1 MSSRRLLT
9 SLVAAGALAS
19 LLAGCTDQGDES
31 PPAAADPS
39 APGAAQECEDGEP
52 VTRTL
57 DNGASWSM
65 CWSVDPKLGLVLRD
79 VRFTP
84 TGADPIPIL
93 ASLSVAQLEVP
104 YDDGGRSTS
113 DITEAGFGGT
123 KMKTLT
129 DTECAGERLET
140 AVPNIGDGTFGEAP
154 VREVLCS
161 ETVDTGVGYRSSDG
175 GTLVADRSSAWQ
187 LSSISKV
194 GWYEY
199 IAQYSF
205 GSDGSIRP
213 ALGATGDISPVDF
226 TDPEHGW
233 PVGEGDEAHAAS
245 HSHNVVWRA
254 HWDLGAGGELAAE
267 QYDAEPTGEMGSES
281 PVLEGA
287 LTRLPRPT
295 TAEWTD
301 RRWWRVLA
309 PDVLNDDG
317 HPVSYEI
324 DLGKT
329 DSFEFTHDHHEHGDD
344 AGYDVAF
351 TNADECQVFA
361 THNDGQCGSG
371 VLDYV
376 DRGKGDDL
384 GDVVSWVAV
393 GFHHVVRDEDQS
405 PMDTHWQGF
414 TLLPRDLTAQRVAV
428 PPEREELNGVPSNEW
443 TEEYEELLDD

>member
-1 MSSRRLLT
+1 MMSSRRTLGVLVAAIT
-9 SLVAAGALAS
+9 VSSLVA
-19 LLAGCTDQGDES
+19 GCDGSPAEVA
-31 PPAAADPS
+31 PPAAAPTPATHDCSDGDPLS
-39 APGAAQECEDGEP
+39 Q
-52 VTRTL
+52 TL
-57 DNGASWSM
+57 DNGASWSL
-65 CWSVDPKLGLVLRD
+65 CWTVDPKRGVVLRD

-84 TGADPIPIL
+84 TGQEEIPVLESL
-93 ASLSVAQLEVP
+93 AIAQLEVP
-104 YDDGGRSTS
+104 YDDGERNTS

-123 KMKTLT
+123 RMKTLT
-129 DTECAGERLET
+129 ETECTGERVET
-140 AVPNIGDGTFGEAP
+140 EVPNIGDGTFGEAP
-154 VREVLCS
+154 ERAVLCS
-161 ETVDTGVGYRSSDG
+161 EVVDTGIGYRSSDG

-187 LSSISKV
+187 LASISKV

-199 IAQYSF
+199 IAQYAF

-254 HWDLGAGGELAAE
+254 HWDLGASGALRAE

-281 PVLEGA
+281 AIVEGS
-287 LTRLPRPT
+287 LTGLPHPA

-301 RRWWRVLA
+301 RRWWRVVA
-309 PDVLNDDG
+309 PDALNADG
-317 HPVSYEI
+317 HPVSYQI

-329 DSFEFTHDHHEHGDD
+329 DSFEFTHDQHDHGDD

-361 THNDGQCGSG
+361 THNGGACGAG
-371 VLDYV
+371 VLDFV
-376 DRGKGDDL
+376 DRDASAEL
-384 GDVVSWVAV
+384 TDVVSWVAV
-393 GFHHVVRDEDQS
+393 GYHHVVRDEDQS

-428 PPEREELNGVPSNEW
+428 PEGREDLNGVPSNEW
-443 TEEYEELLDD
+443 TEEYEELLGD